1 LKTRIYIVDDH
12 ALVRRGLVTLINGET
27 DMEVC
32 GQAEDSGTA
41 TNEIMKLRPDLA
53 IIDISLKGN
62 SGLELIKNIK
72 AFDKKI
78 QILVL
83 SMHHESVYAV
93 RVLKA
98 GARAYVMKQDVI
110 DKVIEGIRRIRSGH
124 LYVSENVAS
133 QMFNRLIGGETSES
147 TSPVNGLSDR
157 ELEIVNLIG
166 NGLPTREI
174 ASKLHISVKTIETH
188 RAHIKSKLNLP
199 NATQLVQFCVR
210 WVDENNTLA
219 PATPDGQVPAKD
231 ENRHAR

>member
-12 ALVRRGLVTLINGET
+12 ALVRRGLVTLINGEA

-110 DKVIEGIRRIRSGH
+110 DKVIEGIRRIRGGH
-124 LYVSENVAS
+124 LYVSESVAS
-133 QMFNRLIGGETSES
+133 QMFNRLIGGETAENN
-147 TSPVNGLSDR
+147 SPVNGLSDR

-166 NGLPTREI
+166 NGMPTREI

-210 WVDENNTLA
+210 WVDENNTLS
-219 PATPDGQVPAKD
+219 PVMPDGQEPSKED
-231 ENRHAR
+231 PRRAR